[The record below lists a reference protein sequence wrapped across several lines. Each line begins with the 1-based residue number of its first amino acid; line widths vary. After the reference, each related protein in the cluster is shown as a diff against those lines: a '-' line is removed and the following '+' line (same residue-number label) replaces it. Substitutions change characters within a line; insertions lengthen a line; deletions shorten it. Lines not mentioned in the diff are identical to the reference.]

1 MNFFSLKKTSI
12 FYIVSA
18 LFYCSCRQNSN
29 HTNTSQT
36 EKNDTTK
43 FFQVPEF
50 IKKDIAEVNRTPFFI
65 YKITVVDGKRD
76 SVAVN
81 NDVFNRISAQ
91 FLMPD
96 INDKKL
102 KKHYTENIFH
112 DETTKS
118 FTMSYTTP
126 DKDLEI
132 QNIEVLLREDG
143 ETVKRIFVRKFFNY
157 PDSSAIEQLSWKLG
171 QSFQINR
178 LVQKN
183 NNKENSYQTNV
194 VWNEKS

>member
-1 MNFFSLKKTSI
+1 MKKTCI
-12 FYIVSA
+12 FCIVFA
-18 LFYCSCRQNSN
+18 LFFYSCRQNNN
-29 HTNTSQT
+29 HTNTSRA

-43 FFQVPEF
+43 FFQVSEF
-50 IKKDIAEVNRTPFFI
+50 LKKDIAEVNQTPYFI
-65 YKITVVDGKRD
+65 YKITVVNGKRD

-91 FLMPD
+91 FRTPD
-96 INDKKL
+96 INDSKL
-102 KKHYTENIFH
+102 KKHYTEAIFH
-112 DETTKS
+112 DQTTKS

-143 ETVKRIFVRKFFNY
+143 ETVKRIFMRKFLSY
-157 PDSSAIEQLSWKLG
+157 PDSSAIEQLSWKPG

-183 NNKENSYQTNV
+183 NNKENSYQTNI
-194 VWNEKS
+194 VWNEKSKE